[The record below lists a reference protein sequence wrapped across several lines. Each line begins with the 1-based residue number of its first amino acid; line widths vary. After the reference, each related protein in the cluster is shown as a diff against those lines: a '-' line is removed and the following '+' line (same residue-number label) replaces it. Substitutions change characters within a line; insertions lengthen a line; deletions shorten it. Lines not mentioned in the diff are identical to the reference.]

1 MAFFAGNSHR
11 TARHARQSHHAAAQ
25 AAPWGDSGA
34 VRAFHVAR
42 AAAAA
47 AAAAAALLLLLLLL
61 PLLGGSVHGHETF
74 QGAPLFFWSLPPPP
88 PLHSSASLPPPAS
101 PLSSSFPPSP
111 VLSGASR
118 RVRAEASCAPPTNV
132 RFPCYDVI
140 QSFHGVICSTV
151 FQFRKVFGAKRHLT
165 VPPSLMAGV
174 PPEVI

>member
-47 AAAAAALLLLLLLL
+47 AAAAAALLLLLLL

-111 VLSGASR
+111 VLSGASK
-118 RVRAEASCAPPTNV
+118 AGPSGGQLCSADKCA
-132 RFPCYDVI
+132 
-140 QSFHGVICSTV
+140 
-151 FQFRKVFGAKRHLT
+151 L
-165 VPPSLMAGV
+165 SLL
-174 PPEVI
+174 

>member
-1 MAFFAGNSHR
+1 MSSTKVVMAFFAGNSHH

-47 AAAAAALLLLLLLL
+47 AAAAAALLLLLLL

-151 FQFRKVFGAKRHLT
+151 FQFRKYFGTKRHLSYT
-165 VPPSLMAGV
+165 TR
-174 PPEVI
+174 

>member
-1 MAFFAGNSHR
+1 MPTIMMFAAAYDRPPQRNWFVSCLDVLDKGRDGLFAGNSHR

-47 AAAAAALLLLLLLL
+47 AAAAAALLLLLLL

-140 QSFHGVICSTV
+140 
-151 FQFRKVFGAKRHLT
+151 
-165 VPPSLMAGV
+165 
-174 PPEVI
+174 